1 MSTNKIIVIGI
12 LAQFILFI
20 FNDKN
25 TVSYAPVLFWAIGLL
40 LGLNFMVNIFKLS
53 SSVKKNKPDLF
64 ERYSLGI
71 MIRRNALSDAKFLYA
86 LNEDEFKIAE
96 NKNLFTYF
104 LICFVLF
111 GVSVLHINF

>member
-1 MSTNKIIVIGI
+1 MIGI

-40 LGLNFMVNIFKLS
+40 LGLNYMVNIFKLS
-53 SSVKKNKPDLF
+53 SSVKKSKPDLF
-64 ERYSLGI
+64 ERYSFGI
-71 MIRRNALSDAKFLYA
+71 MIIRNALSDAKFLYT
-86 LNEDEFKIAE
+86 LNEDEFKLIAE

>member
-1 MSTNKIIVIGI
+1 
-12 LAQFILFI
+12 
-20 FNDKN
+20 
-25 TVSYAPVLFWAIGLL
+25 
-40 LGLNFMVNIFKLS
+40 MVNIFKLS

-71 MIRRNALSDAKFLYA
+71 MIRRNALSDDKFLYA